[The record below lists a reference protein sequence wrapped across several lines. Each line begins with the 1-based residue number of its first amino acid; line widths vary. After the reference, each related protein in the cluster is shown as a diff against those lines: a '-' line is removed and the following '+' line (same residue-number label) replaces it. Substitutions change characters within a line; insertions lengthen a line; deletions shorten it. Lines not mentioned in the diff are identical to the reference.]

1 VSSENSNGEPPK
13 DGRDPRAKVV
23 QYWVEYRGNTIELWS
38 GQLLIGRS
46 AMCRLVLD
54 DPLVSRQHAEFR
66 QLGDSVFLYDLKS
79 VNGVFVN
86 GKRVEQRQEVRPG
99 DRVLIGEQELTLV
112 ARSFDKET
120 KPHVPSRR
128 RFIETLHASDVD
140 AQIDNPSRNARGA
153 SNAATAVAGSRSL
166 VETGGDPN
174 AAPSDAKQ
182 DSKGS
187 EQKSD
192 QKSEQKSEQKE
203 ELTFQ
208 GEALVLLTGVADKAL
223 ALGRGEEAERILG
236 AYMANLLD
244 AARAG
249 AVVMNKTCDT
259 AATYAVKLAAVTNR
273 GGWIDYAI
281 TLFTTIKRPLPG
293 EVIDE
298 LYGLLRKLTGI
309 NVAAVRE
316 YVEVLRANQARFG
329 PAERFLVQ
337 RIEGLERLASLR

>member
-1 VSSENSNGEPPK
+1 MASDNSNLDLPK
-13 DGRDPRAKVV
+13 EGNSAAVH
-23 QYWVEYRGNTIELWS
+23 YWVEYRGNALELRG

-66 QLGDSVFLYDLKS
+66 QVGDSIFVFDLKS

-86 GKRVEQRQEVRPG
+86 GRRVEHKQEIRPG
-99 DRVLIGEQELTLV
+99 DKVLIGEQEMVLL
-112 ARSFDKET
+112 ARSIDKET

-128 RFIETLHASDVD
+128 RFIETLHATDVNN
-140 AQIDNPSRNARGA
+140 AANPKNHIAVEGVSVANSPTADNPIPTKPS
-153 SNAATAVAGSRSL
+153 ST
-166 VETGGDPN
+166 ETKD
-174 AAPSDAKQ
+174 
-182 DSKGS
+182 
-187 EQKSD
+187 
-192 QKSEQKSEQKE
+192 

-208 GEALVLLTGVADKAL
+208 GEALELLTGVADKVL
-223 ALGRGEEAERILG
+223 ALGRGDEAERILG

-249 AVVMNKTCDT
+249 AMVGPKTGEK
-259 AATYAVKLAAVTNR
+259 AAIYAVKLASVMGK

-281 TLFTTIKRPLPG
+281 TLFTVLKRPLPG
-293 EVIDE
+293 SVVDE
-298 LYGLLRKLTGI
+298 LYALLRKTSGVNL
-309 NVAAVRE
+309 ASVRE
-316 YVEVLRANQARFG
+316 YIAVLHSHQAKFG